1 MEKSLFKQWVDKLW
15 KPIADKIVSLINGKK
30 DEPTYLHKSMLTKDF
45 SPNLKWESL
54 TSNTS
59 IVAAD
64 VVSMD
69 SPLPLKKR
77 DSITLA
83 NGDIPKLGMK
93 LALNERTMTD
103 LNILRNMPGQ
113 QNAFVTK
120 LFADTKKAIFGVY
133 EQAENIFLQ
142 ALSSGVA
149 LVPDANNVGTGIRVD
164 YGVPTANK
172 FGVSVLWSS
181 PTTST
186 PIDDIERVL
195 AKADADGN
203 TIVTVMMDKTAFNNF
218 KKSTQVKELFA
229 ANIGFMGSNIPVP
242 TLKQVN
248 EALNENY
255 SFQIKIIDRTIR
267 FEKNGV
273 QTSIKPWADGAV
285 TFLTSEQV
293 GRLVY
298 GQLAEEVHKAKQ
310 VDYQKV
316 DDYIL
321 LSKFHK
327 VDPLAEF
334 TTSQALVLPVLD
346 SPDAVYLLDSK
357 TVQA

>member
-181 PTTST
+181 ASTST
-186 PIDDIERVL
+186 PMDDLERVL
-195 AKADADGN
+195 TKANDDGN
-203 TIVTVMMDKTAFNNF
+203 TITVIYMDKTASNNF
-218 KKSTQVKELFA
+218 RKSQQVKDFYA
-229 ANIGFMGSNIPVP
+229 SWKDISGTAPVP
-242 TLKQVN
+242 TISKLN
-248 EALNENY
+248 EALEDEHKV
-255 SFQIKIIDRTIR
+255 SIKVIDRSIR

>member
-15 KPIADKIVSLINGKK
+15 KPIADKIVALINGKK
-30 DEPTYLHKSMLTKDF
+30 EGPTYLHKSMLTKDF

-64 VVSMD
+64 VVAMD

-77 DSITLA
+77 DSITIA

-103 LNILRNMPGQ
+103 LNILRSMPGQ
-113 QNAFVTK
+113 ENAFITK
-120 LFADTKKAIFGVY
+120 LFADTKKCIMGVY

-142 ALSSGVA
+142 ALSTGIA
-149 LVPDANNVGTGIRVD
+149 LVPDSNNVGAGIRVD
-164 YGVPTANK
+164 YGIPTANK
-172 FGVSVLWSS
+172 FGVTALWSNPS
-181 PTTST
+181 SAK
-186 PIDDIERVL
+186 PIDDIEKVL
-195 AKADADGN
+195 EKAREDGN
-203 TIVTVMMDKTAFNNF
+203 KISVIYMDNTAFNNF
-218 KKSTQVKELFA
+218 KKTDQVKELYA
-229 ANIGFMGSNIPVP
+229 ASIGFTGASIPTP

-248 EALNENY
+248 EALNDHY
-255 SFQIKIIDRTIR
+255 GIQIKLVDRSIR
-267 FEKNGV
+267 FEKNGK
-273 QTSIKPWADGAV
+273 QTSVKPWADGAV
-285 TFLTSEQV
+285 TFLTSESV

-298 GQLAEEVHKAKQ
+298 GQLAEEVHRAKQ
-310 VDYQKV
+310 VDYHKV

-346 SPDAVYLLDSK
+346 SPDTIYLLDSK

>member
-1 MEKSLFKQWVDKLW
+1 MEKSLFKIWVDKLW
-15 KPIADKIVSLINGKK
+15 KPIADKVIELINGKK
-30 DEPTYLHKSMLTKDF
+30 EGPKYLHKEMLKKDF

-64 VVSMD
+64 VVAMD

-83 NGDIPKLGMK
+83 SGDIPKLGMK

-113 QNAFVTK
+113 TNAFISK
-120 LFADTKKAIFGVY
+120 LFADTKKAILGVY
-133 EQAENIFLQ
+133 EQGENIFLQ

-164 YGVPTANK
+164 YGIPTANK
-172 FGVSVLWSS
+172 FGVTTLWSNVA
-181 PTTST
+181 TAT
-186 PIDDIERVL
+186 PISDIERVL
-195 AKADADGN
+195 DKADADGN
-203 TIVTVMMDKTAFNNF
+203 TITVIYMDKTAFNNF
-218 KKSTQVKELFA
+218 KKAPEVLQLFA
-229 ANIGFMGSNIPVP
+229 ANIGFNGANIPVP
-242 TLKQVN
+242 TLKQIN
-248 EALNENY
+248 EALQENY
-255 SFQIKIIDRTIR
+255 SIQIKIVNRSIK

-273 QTSIKPWADGAV
+273 QTSVKPWADGAV

-310 VDYQKV
+310 VDYLKL

-334 TTSQALVLPVLD
+334 TTSQALALPVLD
-346 SPDAVYLLDSK
+346 SPDAIYLLDSK
-357 TVQA
+357 TLQA

>member
-15 KPIADKIVSLINGKK
+15 KPIADKIVSLVNGKK

-120 LFADTKKAIFGVY
+120 LFADTKKALFGIY
-133 EQAENIFLQ
+133 EQVENIHLQ
-142 ALSSGVA
+142 MVSSGIA

-195 AKADADGN
+195 AKARTDGN
-203 TIVTVMMDKTAFNNF
+203 SIVTVLMDYTAFNNF
-218 KKSTQVKELFA
+218 KKSAQVKELFA
-229 ANIGFMGSNIPVP
+229 ANIGFSGDKIPVP
-242 TLKQVN
+242 TLRQVN
-248 EALNENY
+248 EALGENY
-255 SFQIKIIDRTIR
+255 NFQIKIIDRSIK

-310 VDYQKV
+310 VDYQKQ

-346 SPDAVYLLDSK
+346 SPDTIYLLDSK